1 MAETDEHKHNC
12 EECPMRKRAE
22 AKPKSLIGRVWHWH
36 TNWCPGWKSYQEY
49 LAQQDASSS

>member
-1 MAETDEHKHNC
+1 MSEPGEQKHNC

-22 AKPKSLIGRVWHWH
+22 TKPKSLIGRLWRWH

-49 LAQQDASSS
+49 LAQQEASSS

>member
-22 AKPKSLIGRVWHWH
+22 AKPQSLIGRVWHWH

>member
-1 MAETDEHKHNC
+1 MAETGDQKHNC

-22 AKPKSLIGRVWHWH
+22 AKPKSLISRVWHWH

-49 LAQQDASSS
+49 LAQQESSSS

>member
-1 MAETDEHKHNC
+1 MADTGEQKHNC

-22 AKPKSLIGRVWHWH
+22 AKPKSLISRVWHWH

-49 LAQQDASSS
+49 LAQQESSSS